1 MSDPNPTLSYA
12 SYSTE
17 AHIYL
22 YDCNILQSFPCLTAL
37 QEGWH
42 WSKRKGWLFSV
53 SINPGAVCLSS
64 SSYGLCHWQQE
75 INPSSVSMIRWL
87 FVTDHSHISHRAQ
100 SFLIFQP
107 FLFSALLDA
116 LQRPAWE
123 ERLERKGLL
132 LPTLYGAVRKQPLW
146 FVTACSK
153 NIQRAVLVPSSTNT
167 HGLPWDEKHLAVHP
181 EVSSS
186 GQRHGLISACFLHS
200 KTTLLSSD
208 CFQLRKTNEH

>member
-1 MSDPNPTLSYA
+1 MTLILKEGL
-12 SYSTE
+12 TLRC
-17 AHIYL
+17 L
-22 YDCNILQSFPCLTAL
+22 YQPWCCLLQQQWLWTLPLTARNKSL
-37 QEGWH
+37 QCFPD
-42 WSKRKGWLFSV
+42 KMT
-53 SINPGAVCLSS
+53 
-64 SSYGLCHWQQE
+64 LCNRSHK
-75 INPSSVSMIRWL
+75 
-87 FVTDHSHISHRAQ
+87 HISQGSKFPNLPA
-100 SFLIFQP
+100 

-116 LQRPAWE
+116 LQCPAWE

-153 NIQRAVLVPSSTNT
+153 NIQRAALVPSSTNT

>member
-1 MSDPNPTLSYA
+1 MHLWMA
-12 SYSTE
+12 SASQASSAERRNLASSTGYF
-17 AHIYL
+17 IVPYL
-22 YDCNILQSFPCLTAL
+22 CWHRCLYNCAMKPA
-37 QEGWH
+37 G
-42 WSKRKGWLFSV
+42 
-53 SINPGAVCLSS
+53 
-64 SSYGLCHWQQE
+64 
-75 INPSSVSMIRWL
+75 
-87 FVTDHSHISHRAQ
+87 DHSDISHRAQ

-116 LQRPAWE
+116 LQCPAWE